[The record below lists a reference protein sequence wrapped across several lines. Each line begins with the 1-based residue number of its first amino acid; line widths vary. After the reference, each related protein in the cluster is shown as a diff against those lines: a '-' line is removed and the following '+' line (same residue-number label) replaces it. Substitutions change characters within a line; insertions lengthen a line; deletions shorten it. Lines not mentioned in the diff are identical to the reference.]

1 MISIP
6 GLAPIVGVL
15 VLLELGAGTVA
26 AAWISDLWSTVGRGF
41 AGTTALICVVILGT
55 ELIML
60 AALPDPSQLLH
71 RHVDAADYA
80 TFVHWSVI
88 STVATAGYA
97 FFSAVGTDPARRVV
111 GAVAVGCGGVA
122 VARAAIVFGPSLG
135 GAGIA
140 VVTFAPAALLGGA
153 VLAGML
159 LGHWYL
165 IAPDLSFAPLRR
177 AVYLIFSAVAVQ
189 AASIAAA
196 VALAS
201 RPTRSQLITG
211 HNGLAFWLLVVTAGV
226 VATAAVNGLTL
237 YYARIRANQP
247 ATAMLYILIIT
258 VLMGIV
264 PAHLLA
270 FLTRVGV

>member
-1 MISIP
+1 
-6 GLAPIVGVL
+6 
-15 VLLELGAGTVA
+15 
-26 AAWISDLWSTVGRGF
+26 
-41 AGTTALICVVILGT
+41 
-55 ELIML
+55 
-60 AALPDPSQLLH
+60 
-71 RHVDAADYA
+71 
-80 TFVHWSVI
+80 VHWSVI
-88 STVATAGYA
+88 SAIATAGYA
-97 FFSAVGTDPARRVV
+97 FFAAVGTDPARRVV
-111 GAVAVGCGGVA
+111 GAVAAGCGGVA
-122 VARAAIVFGPSLG
+122 LARAAVVFGPSLG
-135 GAGIA
+135 GAGVA
-140 VVTFAPAALLGGA
+140 AVTFAPAALLGGT

-177 AVYLIFSAVAVQ
+177 AVYLIFAAVAVQ
-189 AASIAAA
+189 GACIAVA

-201 RPTRSQLITG
+201 PSPRTALITG

-237 YYARIRANQP
+237 YFARIRANQP
-247 ATAMLYILIIT
+247 ATAMLYILIIS